1 MGNDNSGISLYH
13 FDKKNTSLARLWDR
27 VRAIREKPASV
38 QSFFRSSN
46 LLLFLSFGHSCIQLL
61 IIPSI
66 HHPFIHLAIHHQS
79 TPLIHSPFVQP
90 GFNPSFSSLIQ
101 PSISLCIHHPEEVV
115 AAAKARLPSPLP
127 GHPSVALSL
136 IMTFLT
142 TLFWRSGRGR
152 LCCGCLGFLV
162 FCFVL
167 FFVDIRFFPF
177 F

>member
-1 MGNDNSGISLYH
+1 MIIAPFHYIISI
-13 FDKKNTSLARLWDR
+13 KNTSLARLWDR
-27 VRAIREKPASV
+27 VRAIREKSASV

-46 LLLFLSFGHSCIQLL
+46 LPPFLSFGHSCIQLL

-66 HHPFIHLAIHHQS
+66 HHPFIHPAIHHPS
-79 TPLIHSPFVQP
+79 TPLILSPFVQP
-90 GFNPSFSSLIQ
+90 GFHPSFSSLIL
-101 PSISLCIHHPEEVV
+101 PSIHLCIHHSEEAV

-162 FCFVL
+162 FCFGL
-167 FFVDIRFFPF
+167 F
-177 F
+177 